1 MSLKQ
6 LCVLFVLACTSSIP
20 GVTSAADLSVGGHI
34 RMDGACSITLGN
46 GGIFDFGNV
55 SLTEIDQD
63 SYSNSRDVPLTIN
76 CPSQTRIGVK
86 AIDNRK
92 ESAAASRGFGVGNP
106 AIGGYGIDPERNIS
120 EADGRK
126 VYVIHR
132 SGDYWYRTDD
142 PTRWPS
148 TFGPSM
154 VDGAA
159 SVSIWRWKGE
169 TTWREKG
176 RTYSWGSNKT
186 ISWDVSGPQSEPV
199 AFKTL
204 TDTLTIELITKQD
217 TAFTDELAFDGSA
230 TLELVYL

>member
-148 TFGPSM
+148 T
-154 VDGAA
+154 
-159 SVSIWRWKGE
+159 
-169 TTWREKG
+169 
-176 RTYSWGSNKT
+176 T
-186 ISWDVSGPQSEPV
+186 ISWTANGLGPV
-199 AFKTL
+199 AFRTMTTTL
-204 TDTLTIELITKQD
+204 GVNVYLHDIRENMAHVDVLEI
-217 TAFTDELAFDGSA
+217 DGSA

>member
-55 SLTEIDQD
+55 SLAEIDQD
-63 SYSNSRDVPLTIN
+63 RYSNFRDVPLTIN

-92 ESAAASRGFGVGNP
+92 GSAAASRGFGVGNP
-106 AIGGYGIDPERNIS
+106 AIGGYGFDVERYIG

-132 SGDYWYRTDD
+132 GGGDGDFWYRTDD
-142 PTRWPS
+142 PTW
-148 TFGPSM
+148 GPF
-154 VDGAA
+154 
-159 SVSIWRWKGE
+159 E
-169 TTWREKG
+169 
-176 RTYSWGSNKT
+176 T
-186 ISWDVSGPQSEPV
+186 ISWTDGAPGPV
-199 AFKTL
+199 AFRTMTTTFGVGVSLHDIKENMAHADVL
-204 TDTLTIELITKQD
+204 EI
-217 TAFTDELAFDGSA
+217 DGSA
-230 TLELVYL
+230 TLELVYF

>member
-1 MSLKQ
+1 
-6 LCVLFVLACTSSIP
+6 
-20 GVTSAADLSVGGHI
+20 
-34 RMDGACSITLGN
+34 
-46 GGIFDFGNV
+46 
-55 SLTEIDQD
+55 
-63 SYSNSRDVPLTIN
+63 
-76 CPSQTRIGVK
+76 
-86 AIDNRK
+86 
-92 ESAAASRGFGVGNP
+92 
-106 AIGGYGIDPERNIS
+106 
-120 EADGRK
+120 
-126 VYVIHR
+126 
-132 SGDYWYRTDD
+132 
-142 PTRWPS
+142 
-148 TFGPSM
+148 M

>member
-1 MSLKQ
+1 LSALSM
-6 LCVLFVLACTSSIP
+6 LACTLSIP
-20 GVTSAADLSVGGHI
+20 GVTSAADLSVGGQI
-34 RMDGACSITLGN
+34 RPGGACDITLGN
-46 GGIFDFGNV
+46 GGVADFGNL
-55 SLTEIDQD
+55 SRKDLYGADHM
-63 SYSNSRDVPLTIN
+63 RDVSLTIN
-76 CPSQTRIGVK
+76 CQRRTRVGVDL
-86 AIDNRK
+86 IDNRK
-92 ESAAASRGFGVGNP
+92 GTASEDHPWNFGLGNR
-106 AIGGYGIDPERNIS
+106 AIGY
-120 EADGRK
+120 
-126 VYVIHR
+126 
-132 SGDYWYRTDD
+132 YRIVN
-142 PTRWPS
+142 
-148 TFGPSM
+148 FGPSM